1 MGRIP
6 TVFLTASLLI
16 AASNSFH
23 LGFRA
28 FPTARKCFSLQ
39 SDADQINSNNDVLKS
54 VEVTTEPALVLETTE
69 SAQPAEVAI
78 LSNPLVIEGSDSHTP
93 PEGTDSNILEDI
105 MAEEKLSE
113 EVPVPTVS
121 SEVIADS
128 QQQVAPVVIKDLKL
142 ASLGPAYPDDT
153 SYMMCSGCKAG

>member
-1 MGRIP
+1 M
-6 TVFLTASLLI
+6 FLTASLLI

-54 VEVTTEPALVLETTE
+54 VEVTTEPALVLETTDVTTEPALVLETTE

-113 EVPVPTVS
+113 
-121 SEVIADS
+121 
-128 QQQVAPVVIKDLKL
+128 
-142 ASLGPAYPDDT
+142 
-153 SYMMCSGCKAG
+153 